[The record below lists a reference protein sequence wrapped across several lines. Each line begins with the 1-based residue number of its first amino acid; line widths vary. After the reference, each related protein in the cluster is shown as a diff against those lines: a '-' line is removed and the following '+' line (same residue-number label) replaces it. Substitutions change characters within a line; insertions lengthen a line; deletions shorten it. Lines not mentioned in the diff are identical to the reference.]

1 MTTNATPFRAVSVG
15 NSSATDHP
23 YDWKIDAATELLVT
37 KVTIATGAEEPL
49 VLNTGYTV
57 TGVGNPLGGN
67 VVITPAISSAFRIVI
82 TSQIPFDQP
91 SDFTNQVSPTP
102 DNLEA
107 AYDRLC
113 RQVKRI
119 VEELD
124 RCVKVTVGST
134 VTPDELIES
143 LQDQL
148 AAATALVST
157 ATAAADT
164 ASDAAL
170 SATTAAALLPLNN
183 YTATTDPTVS
193 DDSAD
198 GYTAGSEWINTTS
211 GDRFSCTSA
220 ALGAAIW
227 TPISADLSALGNM
240 AYEVKTDYV
249 LQTEIPA
256 IKSVAQNSNSGD
268 YTAVLSDA
276 GKHLYHNSATP
287 HTFTIPANAS
297 VAYPI
302 GTALTFV
309 NPNGS
314 GALTISITTDA
325 MRLAGAGSTGSRTL
339 AANGMATA
347 LKISA
352 TQWII
357 AGTGLT

>member
-1 MTTNATPFRAVSVG
+1 MTTNATPLRAESVG
-15 NSSATDHP
+15 NSSTTDHP
-23 YDWKIDAATELLVT
+23 YDWKIDAETELLVT

-67 VVITPAISSAFRIVI
+67 VVITPAISNAYRIVT

-91 SDFTNQVSPTP
+91 NDFTNQVSPTP
-102 DNLEA
+102 ENLESS
-107 AYDRLC
+107 YDRLC
-113 RQVKRI
+113 RQIKRI
-119 VEELD
+119 AEELD
-124 RCVKVTVGST
+124 RCVKVTVGSEI
-134 VTPDELIES
+134 TPDELIQS
-143 LQDQL
+143 LQTQV
-148 AAATALVST
+148 AT
-157 ATAAADT
+157 ATAAAATATGAAST

-170 SATTAAALLPLNN
+170 EATTAAALLPLNN
-183 YTATTDPTVS
+183 FTAVTDPTVN
-193 DDSAD
+193 DDTAD
-198 GYTAGSEWINTTS
+198 GYRAGSEWINTLT

-227 TPISADLSALGNM
+227 TPISADLSALSNM
-240 AYEVKTDYV
+240 AYETKTDYV
-249 LQTEIPA
+249 LQTEVPA
-256 IKSVAQNSNSGD
+256 IKAVAQNSNSDD

-276 GKHLYHNSATP
+276 GKYLYHNSATP

-314 GALTISITTDA
+314 GTLTISITSDA